1 MAMSDYA
8 IAVVHEPLV
17 RMISATAPGV
27 RLAIEHLGPD
37 SRSSDRV
44 LLDFDALIAPLGFG
58 FPGESRP
65 LWRDRMVLVADRR
78 NARLQDGCLTLDDLA
93 ALPHAVP
100 SFGAGVLTPADRAF
114 GELGIDRRIVLQ
126 VAGFL
131 PLAFVVEGTD
141 LVALV
146 PEMLARIQLPPDGP
160 VVVVEPPFDE
170 VILAEGY
177 WFGRDRLSDAAHRWF
192 FARLDELREQL
203 GTGV

>member
-1 MAMSDYA
+1 
-8 IAVVHEPLV
+8 
-17 RMISATAPGV
+17 
-27 RLAIEHLGPD
+27 
-37 SRSSDRV
+37 
-44 LLDFDALIAPLGFG
+44 
-58 FPGESRP
+58 
-65 LWRDRMVLVADRR
+65 
-78 NARLQDGCLTLDDLA
+78 
-93 ALPHAVP
+93 
-100 SFGAGVLTPADRAF
+100 VLTPADRAF

-160 VVVVEPPFDE
+160 VAVVEPPFDE